1 MTELASRLFGPWV
14 RGVNSATLRADAIA
28 GMLGALLVLPQGF
41 AFATL
46 AGLPPEYGLYT
57 AIVPCA
63 IAALF
68 GSSRHVV
75 SGPTN
80 ANSLALFA
88 TLAPL
93 ALVGSPPYIQLAL
106 AVTVIVGVMQF
117 TIGALRLGAIAN
129 FISPAA
135 LRGFMSGAAALI
147 ALHSLTDLLGLTA
160 PSTHGLLALFED
172 IGRHLGDI
180 APAAFGVGVLA
191 IVVSLAV
198 KAWLPRWPYMLTGLV
213 VATAAATALNRFV
226 FGSPADHDWIAV
238 VGTIPPIW
246 PRFHFPDVSLREIPD
261 LISISVALTIVAL
274 GQSISIAKAVAERSG
289 QAIDANREFRGQGL
303 SNIVGGFFSS
313 YVSCGSLNRS
323 MPNYEAGA
331 QTPLAAVFASLMLL
345 VLIAASSSLLAL
357 IPMAAIAGLLM
368 LISWTLLDSAGWL
381 KLWRSSRSDF
391 AIAAATFA
399 ATISI
404 RIEMAI
410 LLGTIL
416 SLVTYLYRTSKPA
429 LHVMGF
435 DSTEPARRF
444 VVRAHVAAPHGE
456 CPQLKMVRMEG
467 EVYFGAVP
475 WVDDQLRDLRAPR
488 DAPKHLL
495 VMAKSMNF
503 IDLPAADMWRNEL
516 HARRALGGDLYFH
529 RPRAPVMQLWQK
541 LGFIAE
547 LGVDHIFP
555 AKRIAIDTIFQRLDR
570 GICSHCTA
578 RVFEECK
585 TLPEPVEPFVPP
597 GSTPASRP
605 ETVPALPGTAAS
617 VPDAVPDMAPVST
630 RGS

>member
-1 MTELASRLFGPWV
+1 MTELATRLFGNWV
-14 RGVNSATLRADAIA
+14 RTIDASTLRADFGA
-28 GMLGALLVLPQGF
+28 GILGALLVLPQGF

-68 GSSRHVV
+68 GSSWHVV

-88 TLAPL
+88 TLSPL
-93 ALVGSPPYIQLAL
+93 ALVGSPAYIQLAL
-106 AVTVIVGVMQF
+106 AVTVIVGTMQLL
-117 TIGALRLGAIAN
+117 IGALRLGAIAN

-160 PSTHGLLALFED
+160 PSTHGLLALVEH
-172 IGRHLGDI
+172 IGTHFGDI
-180 APAAFGVGVLA
+180 TLVVLGIGGLT

-198 KAWLPRWPYMLTGLV
+198 KTCLPRWPYMLTGLIA
-213 VATAAATALNRFV
+213 ATAVATALNHLV
-226 FGSPADHDWIAV
+226 FRAPADRAWIAV
-238 VGTIPPIW
+238 VGPIPPIW
-246 PRFHFPDVSLREIPD
+246 LHFHWPEVELRSIPD
-261 LISISVALTIVAL
+261 LVGISFALTIVAL

-331 QTPLAAVFASLMLL
+331 KTPLAAVFASLLLL
-345 VLIAASSSLLAL
+345 VLIAASASLLAL
-357 IPMAAIAGLLM
+357 IPMAAIAGLL
-368 LISWTLLDSAGWL
+368 LLVSWTLFDWASWVR
-381 KLWRSSRSDF
+381 LWRLSRTDF
-391 AIAAATFA
+391 AIAAATFVT
-399 ATISI
+399 TISI

-416 SLVTYLYRTSKPA
+416 SLVTHLYRTSKPA
-429 LHVMGF
+429 IRVMGF
-435 DSTEPARRF
+435 DSKEPGRPF
-444 VVRAHVAAPHGE
+444 IVRDHVPQPHAE

-475 WVDDQLRDLRAPR
+475 WVSDQLRDLRAPR
-488 DAPKHLL
+488 GAPRHLL
-495 VMAKSMNF
+495 VMTKSMNF
-503 IDLPAADMWRNEL
+503 IDLPGAEMWRNEL
-516 HARRALGGDLYFH
+516 HARRAMGGDLYFH
-529 RPRAPVMQLWQK
+529 RPRAPVMQLWQR
-541 LGFIAE
+541 LGFIDE
-547 LGVDHIFP
+547 LGLDHIFP
-555 AKRIAIDTIFQRLDR
+555 AKRVAIDTIFQRLDR
-570 GICSHCTA
+570 GICSHCTV
-578 RVFEECK
+578 RVFEECGA
-585 TLPEPVEPFVPP
+585 LPEPVPPFIPAGTVP
-597 GSTPASRP
+597 RP
-605 ETVPALPGTAAS
+605 EDASTAPPSA
-617 VPDAVPDMAPVST
+617 APVESQASLQ
-630 RGS
+630 GSEG

>member
-1 MTELASRLFGPWV
+1 MTELATRLFGPWV
-14 RGVNSATLRADAIA
+14 RLVDATTLRADLIA
-28 GMLGALLVLPQGF
+28 GILGALLVLPQGF

-117 TIGALRLGAIAN
+117 LIGALRLGAIAN

-160 PSTHGLLALFED
+160 PTTHGLLALFEH

-180 APAAFGVGVLA
+180 ALPALGIGVFTIL
-191 IVVSLAV
+191 VSLAV
-198 KAWLPRWPYMLTGLV
+198 KAWLPQWPYMLTGLV
-213 VATAAATALNRFV
+213 AATAAATTLNRLV
-226 FGSPADHDWIAV
+226 FHTPADHDWIAV

-246 PRFHFPDVSLREIPD
+246 PHFHWPEVSLRTIPD
-261 LISISVALTIVAL
+261 LVGISFALTIVAL

-331 QTPLAAVFASLMLL
+331 QTPLAAVFASLLLL

-368 LISWTLLDSAGWL
+368 LISWTLLDWPNWL
-381 KLWRSSRSDF
+381 KLWYSSRSDF
-391 AIAAATFA
+391 AIAAATLV

-416 SLVTYLYRTSKPA
+416 SLVTHLYRTSKPA
-429 LHVMGF
+429 MRVMGF
-435 DSTEPARRF
+435 DSKEPGRAF
-444 VVRAHVAAPHGE
+444 VVREHVPKPHDE

-488 DAPKHLL
+488 RSPKHLL

-503 IDLPAADMWRNEL
+503 IDLSAADMWRHEL
-516 HARRALGGDLYFH
+516 RARRQMGGDLYFH
-529 RPRAPVMQLWQK
+529 RPRALVMQLWQR

-570 GICSHCTA
+570 EICSHCTA
-578 RVFEECK
+578 RVFHECQ
-585 TLPEPVEPFVPP
+585 TLP
-597 GSTPASRP
+597 
-605 ETVPALPGTAAS
+605 
-617 VPDAVPDMAPVST
+617 APVSPFIPEGT
-630 RGS
+630 VPREEPVAPLPTAEAQAAQT